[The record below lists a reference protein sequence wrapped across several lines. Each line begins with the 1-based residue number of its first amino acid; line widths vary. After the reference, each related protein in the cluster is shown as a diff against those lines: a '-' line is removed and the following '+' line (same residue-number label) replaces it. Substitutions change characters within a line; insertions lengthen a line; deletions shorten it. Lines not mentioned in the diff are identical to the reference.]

1 MRAERCSSG
10 GCFHGGI
17 APRPLLIFQKSSPS
31 VSLASFFDVQ
41 SAGFGGGSAAAAGPS
56 PLPLG
61 PWHVAQFCSA
71 SFLASARSFASPFL
85 AASGFLVFFAS
96 AGAFHSPCAQTPETT
111 PIASAAAAAATIDDL
126 RNGLMGSP
134 LAKKKI
140 VNGVTISR
148 AAEGRQHVLHS
159 SELHAGLPGFPAAP
173 SLDLVEPQPV
183 LVRKILGLPLADQP
197 LDGRRRRIGRSQV
210 DVARQIFGHAG
221 HRSRRVGLVGPEDR
235 KSTRLNS
242 SHSQISYAV
251 FCLKKKKNNK

>member
-1 MRAERCSSG
+1 MRAQRCSSG
-10 GCFHGGI
+10 RCFHGGI
-17 APRPLLIFQKSSPS
+17 APRPLLIFQKSSPA
-31 VSLASFFDVQ
+31 VSLASFFDVR
-41 SAGFGGGSAAAAGPS
+41 SAGFGGGSAAAAAPS

-61 PWHVAQFCSA
+61 PWHVSQFSSA

-111 PIASAAAAAATIDDL
+111 PIASAAAATIDDL

-134 LAKKKI
+134 LAKKTI

-159 SELHAGLPGFPAAP
+159 SELHAGLPGFPPAP

-183 LVRKILGLPLADQP
+183 PVRKILGLPLADQP
-197 LDGRRRRIGRSQV
+197 LDGCRRRIGRPQV
-210 DVARQIFGHAG
+210 EVARQIFDHAG
-221 HRSRRVGLVGPEDR
+221 HRLRRVGLVGPDDAGRPALDPAGRVLPDE
-235 KSTRLNS
+235 
-242 SHSQISYAV
+242 
-251 FCLKKKKNNK
+251 

>member
-1 MRAERCSSG
+1 MRAQRCSSG
-10 GCFHGGI
+10 RCFHGGI

-111 PIASAAAAAATIDDL
+111 PLARSSIMPATVSAAS
-126 RNGLMGSP
+126 GL
-134 LAKKKI
+134 
-140 VNGVTISR
+140 
-148 AAEGRQHVLHS
+148 
-159 SELHAGLPGFPAAP
+159 
-173 SLDLVEPQPV
+173 LVPMTP
-183 LVRKILGLPLADQP
+183 
-197 LDGRRRRIGRSQV
+197 
-210 DVARQIFGHAG
+210 
-221 HRSRRVGLVGPEDR
+221 VGPR
-235 KSTRLNS
+235 LIQPAVYCPTSGCFVCGSSTRPFALRITPQS
-242 SHSQISYAV
+242 S
-251 FCLKKKKNNK
+251 LKGTPGTGTPR